1 MSKSNQLKTEQDW
14 RKESDART
22 LAEAERIKNDPA
34 RMKGAQTAAKKMIE
48 DQQKDLQSLLKVSK
62 TPANKGRK

>member
-1 MSKSNQLKTEQDW
+1 MSKITQKIELERWQ
-14 RKESDART
+14 KESDART

-34 RMKGAQTAAKKMIE
+34 RMKGAQTAAKKMVE

-62 TPANKGRK
+62 TPAKGKK